1 MNNHFDETPEL
12 NITPLVDIMLVLL
25 AILMV
30 TIPTV
35 NYKEDIALPQGSK
48 SSKLQQESML
58 EIKVTKKKEIHM
70 RGKTYK
76 FNTFADD
83 FLLFSQKIDKKTPI
97 YISADKSLIYD
108 DVIYVLKI
116 VKEAGFSRASLITSG
131 R

>member
-1 MNNHFDETPEL
+1 MNEYFDETPEL

-48 SSKLQQESML
+48 ESKLQEESML
-58 EIKVTKKKEIHM
+58 EIQITKAKEIRM
-70 RGKTYK
+70 RGKVYE
-76 FNTFADD
+76 FNSFADN
-83 FLLFSQKIDKKTPI
+83 FLLFSQTIDKKTPI
-97 YISADKSLIYD
+97 FISADKSLIYD
-108 DVIYVLKI
+108 DVIFVLKT

-131 R
+131 

>member
-1 MNNHFDETPEL
+1 MNDFFEDTPEL

-35 NYKEDIALPQGSK
+35 NYREDIALPQGSR
-48 SSKLQQESML
+48 SSKLQDEAML
-58 EIKVTKKKEIHM
+58 EIQITKAREVRM
-70 RGKTYK
+70 RGKVYP

-83 FLLFSQKIDKKTPI
+83 FLLFSRSIDKKTPV
-97 YISADKSLIYD
+97 YISADKTLIYD
-108 DVIYVLKI
+108 DVIYILKT

-131 R
+131 